1 MRKHGHYP
9 SLHDIWKKISTLAG
23 KATEISVS
31 YVEKALLNGNLRNAP
46 CIYQH

>member
-1 MRKHGHYP
+1 MIFEKDQHF
-9 SLHDIWKKISTLAG
+9 SG
-23 KATEISVS
+23 KDTAISVS

>member
-1 MRKHGHYP
+1 MVPVHP
-9 SLHDIWKKISTLAG
+9 LHDIWKKISILAG
-23 KATEISVS
+23 KDKTIGGS